1 MKTPCMPGLDWA
13 HRPSLLLL
21 VLLALV
27 RTPVARPLSAQASD
41 QAYPTEQ
48 VSYHN
53 AEDST
58 YLTAT
63 LTLPASSGPHSGVV
77 LLSIAG
83 TDPLVDHLA
92 GLGYAVL
99 LPVRRGL
106 VAVEPLLQATYADL
120 AGDAE
125 AALDYLRS
133 RPDIDGTAL
142 GLVGQADDAPPA
154 MMAVAQSTEAIPLVL
169 LAPPGFPGSERFR
182 LEQRGLADRPGARP
196 EDLEALD
203 ELVGQIASIV
213 LTERLRYTRESRLR
227 NLMARSR
234 VRLPYNAAFPQDD
247 RQVHF
252 FASPLWH
259 DRLAFEPEAVLAQL
273 HAPVLVLIG
282 TEDPG
287 TPMDAYL
294 AAVRRGLSAAPAQD
308 TTVCPIA
315 GRTRHSF
322 TDGAVAGIASWLGER
337 MAAPDG
343 TSSPLQGGRPSWCLE
358 DPD

>member
-1 MKTPCMPGLDWA
+1 M
-13 HRPSLLLL
+13 L
-21 VLLALV
+21 VLGAVVRVPLAES
-27 RTPVARPLSAQASD
+27 ASAQSSD
-41 QAYPTEQ
+41 QPYPTEQ

-63 LTLPASSGPHSGVV
+63 LAQPSSSGPHPGVV

-83 TDPLVDHLA
+83 TDPLVDHLVR
-92 GLGYAVL
+92 LGYAVL
-99 LPVRRGL
+99 LPVRRGF

-120 AGDAE
+120 AGDAQ

-133 RPDIDGTAL
+133 RPEVDRAAL

-154 MMAVAQSTEAIPLVL
+154 MLAVAQSTEAIPLVL

-182 LEQRGLADRPGARP
+182 LEQRGLADIAGARP
-196 EDLEALD
+196 EDLDALD
-203 ELVGQIASIV
+203 EYVGQIASIV
-213 LTERLRYTRESRLR
+213 LGERLRYSREFRLR
-227 NLMARSR
+227 NLMARSS
-234 VRLPYNAAFPQDD
+234 VRLPYNAAFPQDE

-282 TEDPG
+282 TEDPD

-294 AAVRRGLSAAPAQD
+294 AAVRRGLSAAVAED

-322 TDGAVAGIASWLGER
+322 TDGAVAGIASWLGKR
-337 MAAPDG
+337 VTASDA
-343 TSSPLQGGRPSWCLE
+343 TSSPTRGGRPSWCLE